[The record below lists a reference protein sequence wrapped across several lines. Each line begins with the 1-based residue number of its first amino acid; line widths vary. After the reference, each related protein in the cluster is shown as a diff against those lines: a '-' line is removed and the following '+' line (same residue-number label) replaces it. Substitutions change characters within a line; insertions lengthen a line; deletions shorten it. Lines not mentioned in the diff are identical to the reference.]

1 MSKSAWAKRA
11 ILEPVILGRD
21 IAPLLARFA
30 VGTLFLTSG
39 WGKLH
44 KLGEFVAYFGELGIP
59 APEFMGRLVAATEL
73 MGGALLLIG
82 LLTRLATIPLIIT
95 MIVALLTAL
104 REKVTG
110 LSELFSLSEALYIVL
125 LVWLALEGAGRISID
140 ELIRR
145 RLSDNRRVG

>member
-1 MSKSAWAKRA
+1 
-11 ILEPVILGRD
+11 
-21 IAPLLARFA
+21 
-30 VGTLFLTSG
+30 
-39 WGKLH
+39 
-44 KLGEFVAYFGELGIP
+44 
-59 APEFMGRLVAATEL
+59 MGRLVAATEL